1 MWVSRCRLLTLAGTT
16 IVDVSTSS
24 RSTSPRRSVRRDV
37 DALRERRMRAAEL
50 FEAGMRQV
58 DVATELGVSAQTAS
72 RWYRSWQSG
81 GRDALV
87 GVDRLGRTPRLS
99 DQQLAEVETAL
110 RAGPKAN
117 GFGTDMWTLARVAD
131 VIERVT
137 GVRYSLS
144 QTWLILRRRL
154 GWSRQRPARRA
165 VERDDAAIQ
174 AWVKRDWPRINRG
187 LDVAEP
193 GSASPTRADS
203 RCCPR

>member
-1 MWVSRCRLLTLAGTT
+1 
-16 IVDVSTSS
+16 
-24 RSTSPRRSVRRDV
+24 
-37 DALRERRMRAAEL
+37 
-50 FEAGMRQV
+50 MRQV

-72 RWYRSWQSG
+72 RWYRSWQTG

-99 DQQLAEVETAL
+99 DEQLADVETAL
-110 RAGPKAN
+110 LAGPKAN

-131 VIERVT
+131 VIERVS
-137 GVRYSLS
+137 GVRYSPS
-144 QTWLILRRRL
+144 QTWLILQRRL

-165 VERDDAAIQ
+165 VERDDAAIRE
-174 AWVKRDWPRINRG
+174 WVKRDWPRIKRG